1 MLLYK
6 QVSTTEEMD
15 QVLELQSCNL
25 KQHISKAE
33 KETEGF
39 VTLQHSREILAL
51 MHTIQPSVI
60 AVDEGKVIGYALV
73 MDKACRDLVPALE
86 PMFTVLESLE
96 LNSKPIQEYKFYVM
110 GQVCIDK
117 AYRGTG
123 VFAALYEKH
132 RELFSQQY
140 DFVVTEISADNPR
153 SLRAHEKTGFR
164 IIHRHA
170 GEAEEWMVV
179 VWDWTSRFS

>member
-15 QVLELQSCNL
+15 QVLELQFRNL
-25 KQHISKAE
+25 KQHIPLAE
-33 KETEGF
+33 KEKEGF
-39 VTLQHSREILAL
+39 VTLQHSREVLAL
-51 MHTIQPSVI
+51 MHAIQPSVI
-60 AVDEGKVIGYALV
+60 AVDEANVIGYALV
-73 MDKACRDLVPALE
+73 MDPACRALVPALE
-86 PMFTVLESLE
+86 PMFTILDSLE
-96 LNSKPIQEYKFYVM
+96 LNCKPIQEYKFYVM
-110 GQVCIDK
+110 GQVCVDK

-170 GEAEEWMVV
+170 GAAEEWLVV
-179 VWDWTSRFS
+179 VWDWTSGLS